1 MGCHVL
7 ELKEQRAQSVTLANF
22 RVLVFQLLRGSQ
34 ELIDINFGPNE
45 GLGLVRQV
53 QGEQSAAR
61 AQGHSTGVL
70 DTDVEEVGVTY
81 EQMTAIIETVLVES
95 GYYDM
100 SQTVRHSRTLP
111 SLNPTSIT
119 AEQIRNGYF

>member
-1 MGCHVL
+1 M
-7 ELKEQRAQSVTLANF
+7 
-22 RVLVFQLLRGSQ
+22 
-34 ELIDINFGPNE
+34 
-45 GLGLVRQV
+45 RQV
-53 QGEQSAAR
+53 RGEQDAAR

-100 SQTVRHSRTLP
+100 SQSVRDSRTLTCIT
-111 SLNPTSIT
+111 SSGINSNSIT
-119 AEQIRNGYF
+119 AEQIRNGCL